1 MTISSRTVIFD
12 EYGHFMAAQF
22 QEGYL
27 SQALRAIEGIP
38 NADYVV
44 SGTRVFVFKK
54 LVKLVKDAGL
64 DASKDQPG
72 IVDLSAQAWVCPDEA
87 VRVWGVLP
95 AGYEIQ
101 ELDSQKGWQIFHEPF
116 QAIVPCSFPT
126 KHAAMGAIAQILMGR
141 AVGEGGN
148 LCCLGQPLTASRSVL
163 PELPQMPELPQIE
176 ITATSRSRVLS
187 DDGWLPGHAM
197 IERSTYE
204 ECLRAEE
211 QWGNHLGKIDAYVQ
225 KHLEELKGLI
235 SNQPALTHPP
245 FPYMLDPDE
254 CDEAKELEALYP
266 ELSKTPSSWIWH
278 HFGDFCQTLGFR
290 RVVVMRDDRFLLFAL
305 GKLEDK
311 SCGDYVAEE
320 IGSSIAYFILNG
332 APPELAST
340 QARAMRAF
348 SAALK
353 DRAQYIHRPMR
364 YLEAERNR
372 SLSSQAMDLGRPVL
386 KAGKPIT
393 TLQDYLHN
401 GRKYSVRTVA
411 V

>member
-1 MTISSRTVIFD
+1 MTISNRTVIFD
-12 EYGHFMAAQF
+12 EYGDYMAAQF

-44 SGTRVFVFKK
+44 SETRVFAFKK

-64 DASKDQPG
+64 DASNDQAG
-72 IVDLSAQAWVCPDEA
+72 ILDLSAQAWVCPDEA
-87 VRVWGVLP
+87 VRVWGVIP

-101 ELDSQKGWQIFHEPF
+101 ELDSNRGWRIFHEPF

-126 KHAAMGAIAQILMGR
+126 KHAATGAIAKILMGR

-148 LCCLGQPLTASRSVL
+148 LCCLGQPLTASRSGL

-176 ITATSRSRVLS
+176 IAATTKSRVLS
-187 DDGWLPGHAM
+187 EDGWMPGHAM
-197 IERSTYE
+197 IERSTFE
-204 ECLRAEE
+204 ECLRTEE
-211 QWGNHLGKIDAYVQ
+211 QWVNHLGKIDAYVQ
-225 KHLEELKGLI
+225 KHLEDLKGLM
-235 SNQPALTHPP
+235 SNQPALAHPP

-254 CDEAKELEALYP
+254 CDEAKELGALYP
-266 ELSKTPSSWIWH
+266 ELSSTPPSWIWH

-290 RVVVMRDDRFLLFAL
+290 RLVVMRDDRFLLFAL

-332 APPELAST
+332 VSPELAGT

-353 DRAQYIHRPMR
+353 DRAQYIQRALR
-364 YLEAERNR
+364 YLASERDR
-372 SLSSQAMDLGRPVL
+372 SLSSQAMGLGRPVL

-393 TLQDYLHN
+393 TMQDYLRN
-401 GRKYSVRTVA
+401 GRKYNVGMVA